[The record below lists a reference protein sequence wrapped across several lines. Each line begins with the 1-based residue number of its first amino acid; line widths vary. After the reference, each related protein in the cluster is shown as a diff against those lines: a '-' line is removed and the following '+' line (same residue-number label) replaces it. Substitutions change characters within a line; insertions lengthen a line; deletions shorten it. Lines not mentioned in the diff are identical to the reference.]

1 VILNWHSSLFASR
14 ETRGCNHP
22 DPTRWR
28 EADVYKTSPINQF
41 GKPSARDLRIMNRL
55 QISGTWK
62 EIKAKLKE
70 RYANLTDDDLMFS
83 DGKEKELLS
92 QLQKRLGKS
101 PEELRR
107 IIRDL

>member
-1 VILNWHSSLFASR
+1 MFASW
-14 ETRGCNHP
+14 ETPGRGHP

-28 EADVYKTSPINQF
+28 EAAVYKSSAGYQL
-41 GKPSARDLRIMNRL
+41 GKPFGRDLGMMNRL

-70 RYANLTDDDLMFS
+70 RYANLTDDDLRFS

-92 QLQKRLGKS
+92 RLEKRLGTS
-101 PEELRR
+101 SEELRR
-107 IIRDL
+107 IIREL

>member
-1 VILNWHSSLFASR
+1 LIATQAMLFM
-14 ETRGCNHP
+14 GK
-22 DPTRWR
+22 D
-28 EADVYKTSPINQF
+28 TSYQL
-41 GKPSARDLRIMNRL
+41 GKPFGRDLGMMNRL

-62 EIKAKLKE
+62 EIKAKLQE

-101 PEELRR
+101 SEELRQ

>member
-1 VILNWHSSLFASR
+1 MLFM
-14 ETRGCNHP
+14 GQ
-22 DPTRWR
+22 D
-28 EADVYKTSPINQF
+28 TSNQLD
-41 GKPSARDLRIMNRL
+41 KPSARDLGMMNRL

-70 RYANLTDDDLMFS
+70 RYANLTDEDLRFT

-101 PEELRR
+101 SEELRR